1 MSKQELLWVHRSGT
15 LGWRA
20 QKSCDVAHS
29 AAGYFCSQ
37 GADCTCR
44 LLESELCNDLLSCST
59 TFCPHELWLF
69 RGLMNIVCLRKNVET
84 SATLP
89 AHLPRLISPSC
100 SQPSMRS
107 KQLLLR
113 GSTIK
118 ESVLG
123 NDFFFKEVA
132 MQAPETKK
140 RQTKLWRIPSQ
151 YTSGVSVVFF
161 SASTE
166 QPLCATWQPAASPL
180 STHTEKKCKNSM
192 DAPQGPGLS
201 CLHTQAHSFQL
212 LDERQRDRHMKR
224 VCKPRPDGPL

>member
-1 MSKQELLWVHRSGT
+1 
-15 LGWRA
+15 
-20 QKSCDVAHS
+20 
-29 AAGYFCSQ
+29 
-37 GADCTCR
+37 
-44 LLESELCNDLLSCST
+44 
-59 TFCPHELWLF
+59 
-69 RGLMNIVCLRKNVET
+69 MNIVCLRKNVET

-123 NDFFFKEVA
+123 NGFFFKEVA

-140 RQTKLWRIPSQ
+140 GKQSFGGFRANTLQECLW
-151 YTSGVSVVFF
+151 F
-161 SASTE
+161 SSAPARSSLCVPPGSL
-166 QPLCATWQPAASPL
+166 QPLLCQPTQRRNAKIARTHPGVQGSP
-180 STHTEKKCKNSM
+180 
-192 DAPQGPGLS
+192 A
-201 CLHTQAHSFQL
+201 LHTQAHSFQL
-212 LDERQRDRHMKR
+212 LDDRQRDRHMKR

>member
-1 MSKQELLWVHRSGT
+1 M
-15 LGWRA
+15 
-20 QKSCDVAHS
+20 
-29 AAGYFCSQ
+29 
-37 GADCTCR
+37 
-44 LLESELCNDLLSCST
+44 
-59 TFCPHELWLF
+59 
-69 RGLMNIVCLRKNVET
+69 ET

-123 NDFFFKEVA
+123 NGFFFKEVA

-140 RQTKLWRIPSQ
+140 GKQSFGGFRANTLQECLW
-151 YTSGVSVVFF
+151 F
-161 SASTE
+161 SSAPAQSSLCVPPGSL
-166 QPLCATWQPAASPL
+166 QPLLCQPTQRRNAKIARTHPGVQGSP
-180 STHTEKKCKNSM
+180 
-192 DAPQGPGLS
+192 A
-201 CLHTQAHSFQL
+201 LHTQAHSFQL
-212 LDERQRDRHMKR
+212 LDDRQRDRHMKR

>member
-1 MSKQELLWVHRSGT
+1 M
-15 LGWRA
+15 
-20 QKSCDVAHS
+20 
-29 AAGYFCSQ
+29 
-37 GADCTCR
+37 
-44 LLESELCNDLLSCST
+44 
-59 TFCPHELWLF
+59 
-69 RGLMNIVCLRKNVET
+69 ET

-180 STHTEKKCKNSM
+180 STHTEKKCKNST
-192 DAPQGPGLS
+192 DAPRGPGLS
-201 CLHTQAHSFQL
+201 CLAHTSTFLPTAGRQAEGQAHEACLQTQTRWTSL
-212 LDERQRDRHMKR
+212 RYL
-224 VCKPRPDGPL
+224 